1 MEIRLPLTLV
11 HTACAATILSLM
23 SVSSATMAADN
34 HTVFES
40 DTANTPAVL
49 ATATRPGPGSNGVHG
64 VTSSPADSAVY
75 GEHTGSGIGVFGRGG
90 PNGGEGVFGQT
101 DSSSSGV
108 YGKNSAGSGV
118 TGESQSAA
126 GVVGVSNSGSGIS
139 GTAAN
144 VGVYAHNASVGG
156 IGNDAY
162 LASRCCAGDFNGNVY
177 VHGKTTTQVLEIT
190 GGSDLA
196 EPFPM
201 EEHATI
207 QPGMVVTVDPVHPGQ
222 LQIPNHAY
230 DRAVAGIT
238 LVAQMALIQ
247 V

>member
-40 DTANTPAVL
+40 DTANTP
-49 ATATRPGPGSNGVHG
+49 G
-64 VTSSPADSAVY
+64 
-75 GEHTGSGIGVFGRGG
+75 
-90 PNGGEGVFGQT
+90 
-101 DSSSSGV
+101 GV